1 MLTIPSSQS
10 PTLSRNTS
18 PRRGD
23 RTFYS
28 AGQPTHPSEVFVPWQ
43 PVARKRR
50 CNPRGPEAFRGMTP
64 EERVNLALEL
74 SSAID
79 EVTLD
84 NVRDTNPGISQKR
97 LVELGRKRFKLGRRT
112 S

>member
-1 MLTIPSSQS
+1 MAT
-10 PTLSRNTS
+10 
-18 PRRGD
+18 RRAKAPLQRPGL
-23 RTFYS
+23 
-28 AGQPTHPSEVFVPWQ
+28 
-43 PVARKRR
+43 
-50 CNPRGPEAFRGMTP
+50 EAFRGMTP

-74 SSAID
+74 SSAIA

-84 NVRDTNPGISQKR
+84 NVRDTHPGISQKS